1 MTEQTQQKFEN
12 WCLVEL
18 FGHQQIAGWVTEATI
33 GGCALVRVDVPAI
46 NDRPAFTKFFGN
58 GAIHSMTPVGEK
70 EVFAALKNIM
80 PRPVSVYLLP
90 EQNDEDDEDDDE
102 DDEDNYKYH
111 E

>member
-46 NDRPAFTKFFGN
+46 NDRHAVYVMDHFLNPSTRGSFTN
-58 GAIHSMTPVGEK
+58 V
-70 EVFAALKNIM
+70 
-80 PRPVSVYLLP
+80 
-90 EQNDEDDEDDDE
+90 
-102 DDEDNYKYH
+102 
-111 E
+111 